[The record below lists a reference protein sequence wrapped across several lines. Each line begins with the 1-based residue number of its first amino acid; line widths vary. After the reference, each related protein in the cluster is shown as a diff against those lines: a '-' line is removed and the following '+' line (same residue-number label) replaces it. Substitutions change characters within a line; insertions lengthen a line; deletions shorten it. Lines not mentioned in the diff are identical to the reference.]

1 MNIKKIYL
9 FLLFLSLS
17 SKYSLGNTPNDVSS
31 KNTYNLSSGRL
42 LLLSWDSINKVAASK
57 IIEYKEWDWEL
68 KFEREYAKAMRIKDQ
83 ELAFELSIPLSF
95 IYHSSTKFS
104 KGIPF
109 LQNLVRNKNKI
120 SKDIYK
126 SVLIKLE
133 EEYRASNEME
143 AAIAIRKERILN
155 NFVNNYWEIYKDCG
169 LYEAAKIDLL
179 QFVSIPKQNTYARLQ
194 YYFLLGELYMNMK
207 SYDSAKLIYQKGL
220 VEAKNTIQY
229 NAISATLIEEHLRY
243 WESCFIG
250 YITKCNIEKGDYT
263 NAIENLRKDI
273 GNSYNNPDNKI
284 VKMISL
290 SKCYVYKNELNKAKI
305 YLDSAN
311 ALMEGK
317 MSKTLKLDLLLN
329 YANYYN
335 AIQNNDSSLVYYK
348 KYNEYKDTLYDRIQ
362 KNQSIL
368 LLVQLEVGNRRSELL
383 KSNQSLNDS
392 NKKNNQQKNALLI
405 LLFFL
410 VISITISTAIYLNNV
425 AKTKSKIQ
433 IEAQNKMI
441 NAHSDKMEAQ
451 FIHNETLLK
460 ELHHRVKN
468 NLQVMYSLLNLQ
480 KRRNKDNEII
490 ETLSSI
496 QNRIQTMA
504 LVHQNLY
511 NSGDFE
517 LVETLSYIKTL
528 AAHLESIYK
537 IDKQQIEVKF
547 DIDEN
552 LKLPIET
559 VVAIGLIINEAVSN
573 SFKYAFTNNKNK
585 GVLKIQIIC
594 INNDIEVIVS
604 DNGEGVQQKNKKENS
619 LGMKLIDLMCL
630 QLKATHTI
638 ETTNGVSHHIKFNKI
653 N

>member
-1 MNIKKIYL
+1 
-9 FLLFLSLS
+9 
-17 SKYSLGNTPNDVSS
+17 
-31 KNTYNLSSGRL
+31 
-42 LLLSWDSINKVAASK
+42 
-57 IIEYKEWDWEL
+57 
-68 KFEREYAKAMRIKDQ
+68 
-83 ELAFELSIPLSF
+83 
-95 IYHSSTKFS
+95 
-104 KGIPF
+104 
-109 LQNLVRNKNKI
+109 
-120 SKDIYK
+120 
-126 SVLIKLE
+126 
-133 EEYRASNEME
+133 
-143 AAIAIRKERILN
+143 
-155 NFVNNYWEIYKDCG
+155 
-169 LYEAAKIDLL
+169 
-179 QFVSIPKQNTYARLQ
+179 
-194 YYFLLGELYMNMK
+194 
-207 SYDSAKLIYQKGL
+207 
-220 VEAKNTIQY
+220 
-229 NAISATLIEEHLRY
+229 
-243 WESCFIG
+243 
-250 YITKCNIEKGDYT
+250 
-263 NAIENLRKDI
+263 
-273 GNSYNNPDNKI
+273 
-284 VKMISL
+284 
-290 SKCYVYKNELNKAKI
+290 
-305 YLDSAN
+305 
-311 ALMEGK
+311 
-317 MSKTLKLDLLLN
+317 
-329 YANYYN
+329 
-335 AIQNNDSSLVYYK
+335 
-348 KYNEYKDTLYDRIQ
+348 
-362 KNQSIL
+362 

-517 LVETLSYIKTL
+517 LVETLNYIKTL

-537 IDKQQIEVKF
+537 IDKQKIEVKF

-585 GVLKIQIIC
+585 GILKIKITC
-594 INNDIEVIVS
+594 INNNIEVIVS

-630 QLKATHTI
+630 QLKATHNI

>member
-1 MNIKKIYL
+1 
-9 FLLFLSLS
+9 
-17 SKYSLGNTPNDVSS
+17 
-31 KNTYNLSSGRL
+31 
-42 LLLSWDSINKVAASK
+42 
-57 IIEYKEWDWEL
+57 
-68 KFEREYAKAMRIKDQ
+68 
-83 ELAFELSIPLSF
+83 
-95 IYHSSTKFS
+95 
-104 KGIPF
+104 
-109 LQNLVRNKNKI
+109 
-120 SKDIYK
+120 
-126 SVLIKLE
+126 
-133 EEYRASNEME
+133 
-143 AAIAIRKERILN
+143 
-155 NFVNNYWEIYKDCG
+155 
-169 LYEAAKIDLL
+169 
-179 QFVSIPKQNTYARLQ
+179 
-194 YYFLLGELYMNMK
+194 
-207 SYDSAKLIYQKGL
+207 
-220 VEAKNTIQY
+220 
-229 NAISATLIEEHLRY
+229 
-243 WESCFIG
+243 
-250 YITKCNIEKGDYT
+250 
-263 NAIENLRKDI
+263 
-273 GNSYNNPDNKI
+273 
-284 VKMISL
+284 
-290 SKCYVYKNELNKAKI
+290 
-305 YLDSAN
+305 
-311 ALMEGK
+311 
-317 MSKTLKLDLLLN
+317 
-329 YANYYN
+329 
-335 AIQNNDSSLVYYK
+335 
-348 KYNEYKDTLYDRIQ
+348 
-362 KNQSIL
+362 

-537 IDKQQIEVKF
+537 IDKQKIEVKF

-573 SFKYAFTNNKNK
+573 SFKYAFTNNNNK
-585 GVLKIQIIC
+585 GVLKIKITC
-594 INNDIEVIVS
+594 IDNNIEVIVS

-630 QLKATHTI
+630 QLKATHNI